1 MESFKPQTER
11 TPSFIFPDVKNELGE
26 VERVAQL
33 YHSETP
39 QEFIEKFI
47 LKSAESNLSTLSDF
61 DWSRLENTD
70 SGDVEKGDWVSVG
83 ELAESHGRDWKILK
97 TQMESGGEIEAP
109 IIYRNMNSLHLV
121 SGNTRLM
128 VAKALGVRPQVLVV
142 EL

>member
-1 MESFKPQTER
+1 MESLKPQTER
-11 TPSFIFPDVKNELGE
+11 TPSFIFPNVKNELGE
-26 VERVAQL
+26 VERVARL
-33 YHSETP
+33 YHSENP

-47 LKSAESNLSTLSDF
+47 LKSAEGNLSALSDF
-61 DWSRLENTD
+61 DWNRLENTD
-70 SGDVEKGDWVSVG
+70 SRDIEKGDWVSVG

-97 TQMESGGEIEAP
+97 ARMESRGEIEAP
-109 IIYRNMNSLHLV
+109 IVYKNKDSLHLV

>member
-11 TPSFIFPDVKNELGE
+11 TPSFIFPNVRNELGE
-26 VERVAQL
+26 VERVAQT
-33 YHSETP
+33 YHPENP
-39 QEFIEKFI
+39 QDFIEKFI
-47 LKSAESNLSTLSDF
+47 VKSAQSNLSELSDTE
-61 DWSRLENTD
+61 WAGLENTD
-70 SGDVEKGDWVSVG
+70 SVEIENGDWVAVG

-109 IIYRNMNSLHLV
+109 IVYKNKDNLHLV

-128 VAKALGVRPQVLVV
+128 VAKALGVRPQVLVI